1 MGGLLAIGAFALGI
15 GLWLYW
21 RRLAPKTT
29 TALFLVAGL
38 TIGGWIGSLLGW
50 VLNTIMGTLGTV
62 TGQLI
67 GYGAS
72 TILAV
77 VALVATLE
85 VVVKGLWKK
94 KAAPQRFHPWLALAL
109 PTIVIAFGLP
119 IMVTGMSAVTGVVE
133 QAGATLTTGGDP

>member
-1 MGGLLAIGAFALGI
+1 VGGLLAIGAFALGI

-21 RRLAPKTT
+21 RRLAPKTC

-50 VLNTIMGTLGTV
+50 ALNLTLGTLGTF

-77 VALVATLE
+77 VALIATLE
-85 VVVKGLWKK
+85 IFVKGLWKK
-94 KAAPQRFHPWLALAL
+94 KATPQRWHPWLALAL
-109 PTIVIAFGLP
+109 PTMVIAFGLP
-119 IMVTGMSAVTGVVE
+119 IMVQGMTEVTGVVE
-133 QAGATLTTGGDP
+133 QAGATLTTGGGE